1 MKAKAR
7 SPQGTEAPHRK
18 GPTGS
23 TQRRVLFLLL
33 LNGGCLSRRKIAN
46 LLDLDIK
53 SYALTRALK
62 SLACGEIALA
72 CGEID
77 KGRGRGPRTR
87 LSKTK
92 VVGVKLRHCG
102 RLGELVELS
111 TDNYPSLDGDTI
123 LELIRTK
130 FRNHRGEFMECV
142 DACMAKELP
151 VRLKLEVAQDY
162 RGKDEGP
169 GPW

>member
-53 SYALTRALK
+53 SYALTRALR
-62 SLACGEIALA
+62 SLRDGKIVV
-72 CGEID
+72 
-77 KGRGRGPRTR
+77 KPRGHGSQR

-102 RLGELVELS
+102 RLGEMVELS
-111 TDNYPSLDGDTI
+111 TDYYPSLDADTI
-123 LELIRTK
+123 LRLIRTE
-130 FRNHRGEFMECV
+130 FPNHRGEFMECV
-142 DACMAKELP
+142 DACTAKQLP
-151 VRLKLEVAQDY
+151 VQLKLEVAQDY